1 MQRTKLGLRDGDAE
15 GDWVHDGEPN
25 SSRRR
30 AYNRTV
36 PRITSPLVIL
46 TGMSGAG
53 KSTAL
58 RCLEDLGYFCIDN
71 LPPTLI
77 GIFLKLYQQTP
88 HHQPGVAI
96 VSDIRSG
103 ELFEH
108 FGDVVRQL
116 DTDQVKY
123 ELVFI
128 DCQDAE
134 LQHRFHATRRRPPLG
149 EQMGLE
155 EALTAERERLRPV
168 EALATFRIDTT
179 QLSPE
184 QLRER
189 MLGVFSDPGPE
200 GLLTLTLLSFGFK
213 YGTPGDADFVFDA
226 RFLPNP
232 YYVDELRDLA
242 GTDVPVSEYIM
253 RAPAASELLEQMEQ
267 ILRTALRGYPDIR
280 KYSVLAG
287 IGCTGGRHRSVCLAV
302 GLAARLRRSGFR
314 VNVQHRDVQLPQ

>member
-1 MQRTKLGLRDGDAE
+1 
-15 GDWVHDGEPN
+15 
-25 SSRRR
+25 
-30 AYNRTV
+30 
-36 PRITSPLVIL
+36 
-46 TGMSGAG
+46 MSGGG

-103 ELFEH
+103 ELFQH
-108 FGDVVRQL
+108 FGEAMSQL
-116 DTDQVKY
+116 DIDQIPY

-128 DCQDAE
+128 DCEDAE
-134 LQHRFHATRRRPPLG
+134 LLHRFHTTRRRPPLG

-155 EALTAERERLRPV
+155 EALAVERERLKPV

-179 QLSPE
+179 HLTTE

-189 MLGVFSDPGPE
+189 MLGVFGDAGVE

-213 YGTPGDADFVFDA
+213 YGIPGDADFIFDA

-232 YYVDELRDLA
+232 YYVDELRDLT
-242 GTDVPVSEYIM
+242 GMDEPVRQYVMQAS
-253 RAPAASELLEQMEQ
+253 AASEFLEQMEQ

-280 KYSVLAG
+280 KYGALAG
-287 IGCTGGRHRSVCLAV
+287 VGCTGGRHRSVCLAV
-302 GLAARLRRSGFR
+302 DLAARLRKSGFR
-314 VNVQHRDVQLPQ
+314 INVQHRDVQLPQ